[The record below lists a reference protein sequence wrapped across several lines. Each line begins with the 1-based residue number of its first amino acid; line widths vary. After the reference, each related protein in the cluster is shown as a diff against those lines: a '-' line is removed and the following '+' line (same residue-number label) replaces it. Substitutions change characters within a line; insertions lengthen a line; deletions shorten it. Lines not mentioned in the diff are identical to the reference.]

1 VAQAEQKPMQR
12 IETRAKKAE
21 NSLELVKDFK
31 KRVNDIKTSLMSF
44 RNVKDFREYKG
55 ISSDPSILDA
65 GAIDK
70 TKAQVGKYDFEVL
83 NLANTDSIMTYG
95 FEDPEKSEVGVGYIK
110 FKTPE
115 GETKEVYINTE
126 NNTLN
131 GVASSINQANLGV
144 KAYVVND
151 GTDASEPWRLVIS
164 GDKTGWKQDFE
175 WPTFYMLD
183 GDLELD
189 TERSRDAKSA
199 IVRFN
204 GHPIMLDE
212 NKVKD
217 LLPGVN
223 IDLKNARP
231 GQPVF
236 FEVAPDVQKIREKV
250 QKFVDSTNAA
260 LQFIQDQNKLDSKS
274 YGDPKKALGGDVTIQ
289 ALESRIRSLIQDTQ
303 NTGSKSVQRLS
314 DVGIE
319 FNRNGLLNFNGEKF
333 DKKLEDNFDDVAL
346 LVSGSGG
353 LDGFA
358 NEMISLVDGVVR
370 SGDGLITLREGNL
383 QRQVDQLN
391 RQKEVEEDRVQKKLE
406 RVKSQFARAEGAIE
420 QMRSMA
426 GSLGGGAGIQAGV

>member
-1 VAQAEQKPMQR
+1 
-12 IETRAKKAE
+12 
-21 NSLELVKDFK
+21 
-31 KRVNDIKTSLMSF
+31 
-44 RNVKDFREYKG
+44 
-55 ISSDPSILDA
+55 
-65 GAIDK
+65 
-70 TKAQVGKYDFEVL
+70 
-83 NLANTDSIMTYG
+83 
-95 FEDPEKSEVGVGYIK
+95 
-110 FKTPE
+110 
-115 GETKEVYINTE
+115 
-126 NNTLN
+126 
-131 GVASSINQANLGV
+131 
-144 KAYVVND
+144 
-151 GTDASEPWRLVIS
+151 
-164 GDKTGWKQDFE
+164 
-175 WPTFYMLD
+175 
-183 GDLELD
+183 
-189 TERSRDAKSA
+189 
-199 IVRFN
+199 
-204 GHPIMLDE
+204 
-212 NKVKD
+212 
-217 LLPGVN
+217 
-223 IDLKNARP
+223 
-231 GQPVF
+231 
-236 FEVAPDVQKIREKV
+236 VQKIREKV